1 MTTNDPTM
9 SLTTATKIYY
19 GMPNFAGAAMGIAV
33 SIHINIFYSD
43 VVMIPLGFIALAVA
57 LARAFDAISDP
68 LMGWVTDRTRT
79 RWGRRRP
86 WIAIGAPLQAA
97 ALVALFSPP
106 ESFTI
111 PQLSVWFTLCFI
123 CYYLTHTILA
133 IPHYALGPELTGDY
147 KERSSLFAWL
157 EGFTLLGVIYASGVP
172 RLVTQRIFGELLGF
186 TIFAIITGVLLII
199 LYWLL
204 VYKLREKPEYSA
216 KPPNPLAP
224 GIRRTMRNRPFR
236 ILMVSTL
243 IGSLTAGI
251 PGYLMPFFVIYVL
264 KPPDPQNW
272 VPWMLMVVFISSAV
286 TLPLWLKLA
295 NAVGKLRALIT
306 ARFLAI
312 GTFFSFF
319 LMGEGDIWYYA
330 VFVGLAGAAN
340 GATQF
345 LGLAIQA
352 DVIDYDELLTGHRR
366 EAQYQS
372 LWAIMTKFTMIP
384 SAAVPL
390 AVLAAMGYAPNIDQN
405 ETVIFTITAL
415 YGLSTAVSSALALV
429 VLLWFPISETMHRSI
444 QAAIKKIKLGET
456 VIDPLTG
463 KEISPHGEREVDE
476 DTGWHLDHFSLRELA
491 RAQKRGQGTLVHST
505 GLAVLLSLGLGLI
518 TCWAAVISLGDLSS
532 PPGLTAVLLI
542 VMTGICAT
550 ALCYHALRLAA
561 ARRLTVQPVHETLI
575 SKHLATL
582 TT

>member
-1 MTTNDPTM
+1 MATTDPT
-9 SLTTATKIYY
+9 LTTATKIYY

-43 VVMIPLGFIALAVA
+43 VVMIPLGYIALAVA

-186 TIFAIITGVLLII
+186 TIFAIITGVLLVI

-236 ILMVSTL
+236 ILMISTL

-264 KPPDPQNW
+264 KPPDPLNW

-295 NAVGKLRALIT
+295 NGIGKLRALIT

-319 LMGEGDIWYYA
+319 FMGEGDIWYYA

-415 YGLSTAVSSALALV
+415 YGLSTATSSALALV
-429 VLLWFPISETMHRSI
+429 VLLWFPINETVHRSI
-444 QAAIKKIKLGET
+444 QAAIKKLKLGET

-463 KEISPHGEREVDE
+463 KEISPHDEREVDE
-476 DTGWHLDHFSLRELA
+476 DTGWLLDHFSFRELV
-491 RAQKRGQGTLVHST
+491 RAGTKGQSTLVHST
-505 GLAVLLSLGLGLI
+505 GLAVLVSLGLGLT
-518 TCWAAVISLGDLSS
+518 TCWAAVVSLGDLSS
-532 PPGLTAVLLI
+532 PPGLTAVLMI
-542 VMTGICAT
+542 VLTGICAT

-561 ARRLTVQPVHETLI
+561 ARRLTIQPVHETLI

-582 TT
+582 ST